1 MPNPQFHKKKKKKKY
16 WLRKGSDGCVEDSI
30 MNVEITLCEHEIK
43 TIFWLAG
50 FVNPTDDDYKN
61 QEVVGHAIKTAIENL
76 KP

>member
-1 MPNPQFHKKKKKKKY
+1 
-16 WLRKGSDGCVEDSI
+16 
-30 MNVEITLCEHEIK
+30 MNVEITLYEHEIK